1 MNHKKY
7 FLYFLPVLISLFS
20 FSCDT
25 PASNSLEESKKF
37 VLFKNAD
44 QNSIDQQIEGLK
56 NSIGLQEYQINYR
69 YKNNIRG
76 ISANLA
82 QSQVSLL
89 EDISSD
95 DWEVIPGE
103 FIIVFVDPFDGEK
116 YGTEEGSQW
125 SMKTIE
131 KLQDKYG
138 INDDKILGKWGYAL
152 FGFAA
157 ELTDEQLYYLEE
169 ENIIS
174 YIEVNRRFQLGI

>member
-1 MNHKKY
+1 
-7 FLYFLPVLISLFS
+7 LFS

-25 PASNSLEESKKF
+25 PASNSLEESKEF

-116 YGTEEGSQW
+116 YGTEEGNQW